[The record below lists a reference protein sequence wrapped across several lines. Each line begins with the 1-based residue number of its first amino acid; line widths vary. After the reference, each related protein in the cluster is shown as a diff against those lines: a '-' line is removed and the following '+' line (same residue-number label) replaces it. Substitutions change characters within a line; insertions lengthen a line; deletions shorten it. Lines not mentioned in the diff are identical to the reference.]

1 MADLK
6 ALMARIYDDIFTNGN
21 LDLIDE
27 LLHENFVEHE
37 ELPPGIPPG
46 REAPRA
52 YMNLMRSAF
61 PDFRAD
67 IQEMLQDGNKVITR
81 AQFSGTHEGEFM
93 GIPATGNK
101 FAVTAVDIVE
111 FEGDKAI
118 GHWGVTD
125 MAGMMRQLGVGGDAT
140 G

>member
-1 MADLK
+1 MADFK
-6 ALMARIYDDIFTNGN
+6 ALMTRIYDEIFTNGN
-21 LDLIDE
+21 LDMIDE

-46 REAPRA
+46 REAPRG
-52 YMNLMRSAF
+52 YLTMMRGAF

-67 IQEMLQDGNKVITR
+67 VQMMLQDGNKVITR
-81 AQFSGTHEGEFM
+81 ARFSGTHQGEFM

-101 FAVTAVDIVE
+101 FDIPTVDIVE

-118 GHWGVTD
+118 AHWGVMD
-125 MAGMMRQLGVGGDAT
+125 MAGMMRQLGVGGST

>member
-6 ALMARIYDDIFTNGN
+6 ALMARMYDEVFTGGN

-27 LLHENFVEHE
+27 LIHENFIEHE
-37 ELPPGIPPG
+37 DLPPGIPPG
-46 REAPRA
+46 REAPRT
-52 YMNLMRSAF
+52 YLIMMRSAF

-67 IQEMLQDGNKVITR
+67 IHEMLQDGNKVIAR
-81 AQFSGTHEGEFM
+81 ARFSGTHQGEFM
-93 GIPATGNK
+93 GIPATGNR
-101 FAVTAVDIVE
+101 FEVSAVDIVE

-125 MAGMMRQLGVGGDAT
+125 FAGMMRQLGVEGPA
-140 G
+140 